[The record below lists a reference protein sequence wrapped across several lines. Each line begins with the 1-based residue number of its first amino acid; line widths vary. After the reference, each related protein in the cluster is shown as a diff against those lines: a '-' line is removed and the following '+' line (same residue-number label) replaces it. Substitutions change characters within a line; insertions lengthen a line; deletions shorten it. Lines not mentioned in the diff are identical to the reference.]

1 MLNANDGPSVVVS
14 EFGSQD
20 LQAVVKLKEA
30 EDRIEW
36 VRWASDDRILI
47 SASYSEHAQG
57 ERFRMRRLFSIDRTG
72 KGLQE
77 IKRKTARNPLD
88 RARWWDTDT
97 VLSILPEEPGFI
109 LMQLY
114 DDQDDAVAVFK
125 VDVNKN
131 QFDKQFVNN
140 YEVDHWYADTH
151 GNVTFG
157 VGCGERSSNDLVS
170 TPRQQETSRK

>member
-1 MLNANDGPSVVVS
+1 
-14 EFGSQD
+14 
-20 LQAVVKLKEA
+20 
-30 EDRIEW
+30 
-36 VRWASDDRILI
+36 
-47 SASYSEHAQG
+47 
-57 ERFRMRRLFSIDRTG
+57 MRRLFSIDRTG

-140 YEVDHWYADTH
+140 YKVDHWYADTH

-157 VGCGERSSNDLVS
+157 VGWENGVQTTWYRRPGNKDFEKMNTRTMFQGRGLQSHYHRWAKSDRSQRS
-170 TPRQQETSRK
+170 